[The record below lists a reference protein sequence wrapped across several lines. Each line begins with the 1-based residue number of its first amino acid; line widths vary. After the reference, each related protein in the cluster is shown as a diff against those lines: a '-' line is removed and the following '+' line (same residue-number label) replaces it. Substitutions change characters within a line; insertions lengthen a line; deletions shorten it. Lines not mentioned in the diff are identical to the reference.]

1 VVKEG
6 GEEEETVLPDV
17 VKKLKTNSNSAKPT
31 KLKNKEQHTDQANN
45 INNNGNSE
53 LESSSD
59 FPSKRRRKQSKKA
72 AEAAEA
78 QNLHLVSTTL
88 TSQPVLELPSLPAE
102 TESRQQDVI
111 WGDDWPVSEQEGSSG

>member
-6 GEEEETVLPDV
+6 GEEEEETQPPEVM
-17 VKKLKTNSNSAKPT
+17 KKLKTNSNSAKPT
-31 KLKNKEQHTDQANN
+31 KLRNKEHTDQANS

-59 FPSKRRRKQSKKA
+59 FPSKRKRKQSKKA

-78 QNLHLVSTTL
+78 QSLHLS
-88 TSQPVLELPSLPAE
+88 SQPVLELPSIPAE
-102 TESRQQDVI
+102 TEPRQDAI
-111 WGDDWPVSEQEGSSG
+111 WGDDWPVSEQEGSRG